1 MESIPVLTTAKEKIA
16 IITITRPG
24 LEKAA
29 ALLKGLDATLYVS
42 ERYAGEAPEGAVIFD
57 GVVKNLLPGLFDSY
71 DGIILVMALGIVVRT
86 IAPLIVDKK
95 KDPGIVVIDV
105 TGRFAISLL
114 SGHLGGANALAREA
128 GEILG
133 AIPVI
138 TTGTDVRDTI
148 APDMMAKEIG
158 ADLTP
163 FDLLK
168 RVSSAI
174 VDGDRV
180 LVINPEKIPF
190 TQLSGTLKP
199 NILLHGEWP
208 DPMPLARAAI
218 VISSASAPPTDLLP
232 VHVTIHPRVLAV
244 GIGCN
249 RGTSAKEII
258 SLVEQTLEKAN
269 LSVSSIARF
278 ATIDLKKDEE
288 GILETAR
295 FFNRPLEIYTR
306 EELSQIDSPNPS
318 EVVRSHVG
326 TPGVSEPAALL
337 AIRLHAPF
345 PDGSGELSIEKVKSE
360 NATMA
365 VARWK
370 AREATS
376 ES

>member
-1 MESIPVLTTAKEKIA
+1 MESVSAPIATKEKIA

-42 ERYAGEAPEGAVIFD
+42 ERYAGEAPEGAIIFD
-57 GVVKNLLPGLFDSY
+57 GVVKNLLPGIFDSF
-71 DGIILVMALGIVVRT
+71 DGIILIMALGIVVRT

-158 ADLTP
+158 AELTP

-180 LVINPEKIPF
+180 LVINSEKIPF
-190 TQLSGTLKP
+190 SQLAGTLKP
-199 NILLHGEWP
+199 NILHHKQWP
-208 DPMPLARAAI
+208 DPVPQARAAI
-218 VISSASAPPTDLLP
+218 LVSSSVAHRTDLLP
-232 VHVTIHPRVLAV
+232 VHVTIHPKVLAV

-249 RGTSAKEII
+249 RGTSAGEII
-258 SLVEQTLEKAN
+258 ALVESTLKKAE
-269 LSVSSIARF
+269 LSVLSIDRF

-295 FFNRPLEIYTR
+295 FFNRPLVTFTR
-306 EELSQIDSPNPS
+306 EELSETEAPNPS

-337 AIRLHAPF
+337 SIRRNPPF
-345 PDGSGELSIEKVKSE
+345 PGGQGELVVQKVKSE
-360 NATMA
+360 NATLA
-365 VARWK
+365 IARWK
-370 AREATS
+370 APEEGS
-376 ES
+376 

>member
-180 LVINPEKIPF
+180 LVLNPEKIPF

>member
-190 TQLSGTLKP
+190 AQLSGTLKP

-218 VISSASAPPTDLLP
+218 VISSSSAPPTDLLP

>member
-1 MESIPVLTTAKEKIA
+1 MESIPVQTTAKEKIA

-190 TQLSGTLKP
+190 SQLSGTLKP

-208 DPMPLARAAI
+208 DPLPLARAAI
-218 VISSASAPPTDLLP
+218 VISSASVPPTDLLP
-232 VHVTIHPRVLAV
+232 VHVTIHPRILAI

-258 SLVEQTLEKAN
+258 SLVEKTLEKAN

-337 AIRLHAPF
+337 AIRLHTPF
-345 PDGSGELSIEKVKSE
+345 PNGQGELFIEKVKSE
-360 NATMA
+360 NATVA
-365 VARWK
+365 VSRWV
-370 AREATS
+370 AQEAPS
-376 ES
+376 GS

>member
-1 MESIPVLTTAKEKIA
+1 MESIPVQTTAKEKIA

-208 DPMPLARAAI
+208 DPLPLARAAI
-218 VISSASAPPTDLLP
+218 VISSASAPPTELLP

-337 AIRLHAPF
+337 AIRLHTPF
-345 PDGSGELSIEKVKSE
+345 PNGQGELFIEKVKSE
-360 NATMA
+360 NATVA
-365 VARWK
+365 VSRWV
-370 AREATS
+370 AQEAPS
-376 ES
+376 GS

>member
-190 TQLSGTLKP
+190 AQLSGTLKP

>member
-42 ERYAGEAPEGAVIFD
+42 ERYAGEAPEDAVIFD

-190 TQLSGTLKP
+190 AQLSGTLKP

>member
-1 MESIPVLTTAKEKIA
+1 MESIPVQTTAKEKIA

-190 TQLSGTLKP
+190 SQLSGTLKP

-208 DPMPLARAAI
+208 DPLPLARAAI
-218 VISSASAPPTDLLP
+218 VISSASVPPTDLLP
-232 VHVTIHPRVLAV
+232 VHVTIHPRILAI

-258 SLVEQTLEKAN
+258 SLVEKTLEKAN

-337 AIRLHAPF
+337 AIRLHTPF
-345 PDGSGELSIEKVKSE
+345 PNGRGELSIEKVKSE

-365 VARWK
+365 VARWV
-370 AREATS
+370 AREAPS
-376 ES
+376 GS

>member
-1 MESIPVLTTAKEKIA
+1 MESIPVPTAVKEKIA

-57 GVVKNLLPGLFDSY
+57 GVVKNLLPGIFDSF

-128 GEILG
+128 GDILG

-180 LVINPEKIPF
+180 LVINDEKIPF
-190 TQLSGTLKP
+190 SQLSGTLKP
-199 NILLHGEWP
+199 NILHHREWP
-208 DPMPLARAAI
+208 DPIPQARAAI
-218 VISSASAPPTDLLP
+218 LVSSSVDPRKDLLP
-232 VHVTIHPRVLAV
+232 VHVTIHPRVLTI
-244 GIGCN
+244 GLGCN

-258 SLVEQTLEKAN
+258 SLVERTLEKAS
-269 LSVSSIARF
+269 LSVLSIARF

-295 FFNRPLEIYTR
+295 FFNRPLEIFTR
-306 EELSQIDSPNPS
+306 EELSKTESPNPS

-337 AIRLHAPF
+337 AIRLHPPF
-345 PDGSGELSIEKVKSE
+345 STGRGELFIEKVKSE
-360 NATMA
+360 NATLA
-365 VARWK
+365 VAKWL
-370 AREATS
+370 APEETQGS
-376 ES
+376 

>member
-1 MESIPVLTTAKEKIA
+1 
-16 IITITRPG
+16 
-24 LEKAA
+24 
-29 ALLKGLDATLYVS
+29 
-42 ERYAGEAPEGAVIFD
+42 
-57 GVVKNLLPGLFDSY
+57 
-71 DGIILVMALGIVVRT
+71 
-86 IAPLIVDKK
+86 
-95 KDPGIVVIDV
+95 
-105 TGRFAISLL
+105 
-114 SGHLGGANALAREA
+114 
-128 GEILG
+128 
-133 AIPVI
+133 
-138 TTGTDVRDTI
+138 
-148 APDMMAKEIG
+148 MMAKEIG

-208 DPMPLARAAI
+208 DPLPLARAAI
-218 VISSASAPPTDLLP
+218 VISSASAPPTELLP

-306 EELSQIDSPNPS
+306 EELSQIESPNPS

-337 AIRLHAPF
+337 AIRLHSPF
-345 PDGSGELSIEKVKSE
+345 PNGRGELSIEKVKSE

-365 VARWK
+365 VARWV
-370 AREATS
+370 AREAPA